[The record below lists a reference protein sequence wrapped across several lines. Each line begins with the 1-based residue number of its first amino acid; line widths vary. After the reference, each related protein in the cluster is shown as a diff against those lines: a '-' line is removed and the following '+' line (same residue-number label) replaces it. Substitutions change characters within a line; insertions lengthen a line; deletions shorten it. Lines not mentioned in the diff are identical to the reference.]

1 MGARLANV
9 TFFRPYRAW
18 RFICDVNPGRRS
30 RTRFA
35 LGYHRSGFQPCFG
48 DGSDRLALLLNG
60 GLRDCELNFGSG
72 FRKQSHPC
80 AVDRVAGALLRAE
93 HFQASRGRR
102 TGTPAESSGRIS
114 RRRFSANLGSLS
126 TLRHYPQS
134 FAGPEPREGMGDF
147 STEIWRTRRARL
159 ATNERN

>member
-48 DGSDRLALLLNG
+48 DGSG
-60 GLRDCELNFGSG
+60 GKQKAAPPANAGRSGQMGAHHKGELT
-72 FRKQSHPC
+72 
-80 AVDRVAGALLRAE
+80 LRARWPKPR
-93 HFQASRGRR
+93 HKVSLRR
-102 TGTPAESSGRIS
+102 QTYFFFAFGAAALRFSSMAAWAAARRATGTR
-114 RRRFSANLGSLS
+114 
-126 TLRHYPQS
+126 
-134 FAGPEPREGMGDF
+134 
-147 STEIWRTRRARL
+147 
-159 ATNERN
+159 